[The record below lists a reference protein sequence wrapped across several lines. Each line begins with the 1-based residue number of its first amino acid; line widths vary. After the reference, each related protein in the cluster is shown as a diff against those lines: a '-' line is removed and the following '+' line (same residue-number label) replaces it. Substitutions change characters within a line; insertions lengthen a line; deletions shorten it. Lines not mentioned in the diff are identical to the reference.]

1 MIRERLVAGTTQ
13 ATFPRTLVAVTDE
26 GKFAATGSIKISEL
40 PTHPEKINWLGEIF
54 VLTEHRGKGLGSRI
68 TQSLTE
74 YAFSNGVSS
83 LFLYT
88 PDQQSLYR
96 RLGWSVV
103 SEEVVNAEA
112 VSIMR
117 LSR

>member
-1 MIRERLVAGTTQ
+1 LVDGTKQ
-13 ATFPRTLVAVTDE
+13 STFPHTLVAVTDE
-26 GKFAATGSIKISEL
+26 GEFAAMGSAKLSEL
-40 PTHPEKINWLGEIF
+40 PTHPEKVHWVGEIF
-54 VLTEHRGKGLGSRI
+54 VLPEQRGKGLGSRI
-68 TQSLTE
+68 TQVLAE
-74 YAFSNGVSS
+74 YAFSEGVSS

-117 LSR
+117 LSRCA